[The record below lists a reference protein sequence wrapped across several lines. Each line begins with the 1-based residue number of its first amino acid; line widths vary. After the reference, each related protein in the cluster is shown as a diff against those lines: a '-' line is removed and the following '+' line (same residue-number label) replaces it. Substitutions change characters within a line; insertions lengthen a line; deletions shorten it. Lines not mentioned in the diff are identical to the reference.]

1 MPEPAGE
8 VLCAVII
15 RRMLV
20 GEAQRTQAIRMPH
33 IVMRR
38 RCLREQTASLPFQ
51 MLTRF
56 KALFGEYNPQFWL
69 MVFGIFI
76 STAGSSMIMPF
87 LMIYATNKL
96 SIPLSQSVTL
106 ISINAG
112 TTIFSSFLAG
122 SLADRIGRKLV
133 MNVSLTISGLT
144 YFAMRSA
151 VTYPSLAALM
161 VAIGFANAL
170 YSVGADAMMADLV
183 PSEKRASAYAINR
196 MLNNAGF
203 AIGPAVGGF
212 LAATSYDL
220 AFVAGA
226 AGMLIYSGLLLFLAR
241 ETLEH
246 DTLRRPVTRAPETDV
261 RRLRDASGGY
271 AQVFRDAKYLTFIG
285 IFSLGLITPGMLW
298 VLLAVYTKNYFG
310 LPENLYGWIPTTNAL
325 MCVFVQYSVTRIT
338 QRYPT
343 LPVMAA
349 GMLIYALGV
358 GSVALMSGFW
368 GFWLSMVVLTFG
380 ELTLIPTASK
390 FVADLAP
397 ASMRGRYMSFY
408 WLAWGL
414 SRAAAPLLG
423 GALNDHFGPRSIWA
437 GGFVIGLVSVVGL
450 LALGGMGWYAQSAP
464 ATSEGEA

>member
-1 MPEPAGE
+1 
-8 VLCAVII
+8 
-15 RRMLV
+15 
-20 GEAQRTQAIRMPH
+20 
-33 IVMRR
+33 
-38 RCLREQTASLPFQ
+38 
-51 MLTRF
+51 
-56 KALFGEYNPQFWL
+56 

-87 LMIYATNKL
+87 LMIYATDKL
-96 SIPLSQSVTL
+96 GIPLSQAVTL

-112 TTIFSSFLAG
+112 TTLVSSFLAG
-122 SLADRIGRKLV
+122 SLADRIGRKVV

-144 YFAMRSA
+144 YLGMRFA

-183 PSEKRASAYAINR
+183 PSEKRADAYAINR

-212 LAATSYDL
+212 LAAASYHL
-220 AFVAGA
+220 AFFSGA
-226 AGMLIYSGLLLFLAR
+226 AGMLLYSALLFFLAR
-241 ETLEH
+241 ETLIRVSSPPMATAEL
-246 DTLRRPVTRAPETDV
+246 DIRRIPTSDR
-261 RRLRDASGGY
+261 GY
-271 AQVFRDAKYLTFIG
+271 AQVLRDGRYLTFIG
-285 IFSLGLITPGMLW
+285 IFSVGLITPGMLW

-338 QRYPT
+338 RRYPT

-349 GMLIYALGV
+349 GMLIYAVGV

-397 ASMRGRYMSFY
+397 AEMRGRYMSLY
-408 WLAWGL
+408 WFAWGL
-414 SRAAAPLLG
+414 SRAVAPLIG
-423 GALNDHFGPRSIWA
+423 GALNDHIGPRSIWI
-437 GGFVIGLVSVVGL
+437 GGFLIGIVSFLGL
-450 LALGGMGWYAQSAP
+450 LLLGSLGWYARADALGSALQ
-464 ATSEGEA
+464 AQESDASR